1 MPCPLLYVYT
11 TPGTAPGTVNTQKVF
26 TACILA
32 KPGEALR
39 SVSLLERSITLISQF
54 PGAK

>member
-1 MPCPLLYVYT
+1 MYVYT
-11 TPGTAPGTVNTQKVF
+11 TTGTAPGIVNTQKIF
-26 TACILA
+26 TVYILA
-32 KPGEALR
+32 KPGEVLR